1 MDISNIENKKERI
14 YKEMDRIRDI
24 IVEEMKVNKDEEHS
38 KVMRYVNKIVNLC
51 YSEENEDRFR
61 IFISLH
67 TITYELKG
75 RICKLR

>member
-38 KVMRYVNKIVNLC
+38 KVMRYLNKIAKLC
-51 YSEENEDRFR
+51 NSEENEDRFR
-61 IFISLH
+61 ISILLH
-67 TITYELKG
+67 TLTYKLKG
-75 RICKLR
+75 KKI